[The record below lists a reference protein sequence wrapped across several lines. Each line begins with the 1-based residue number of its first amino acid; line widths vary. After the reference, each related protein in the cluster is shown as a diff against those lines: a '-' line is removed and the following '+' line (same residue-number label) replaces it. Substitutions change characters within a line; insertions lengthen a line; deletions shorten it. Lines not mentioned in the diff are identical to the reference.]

1 MARRP
6 ARRRPG
12 PAPAD
17 TLSRLEALRTERGPA
32 PAQEKL
38 AAMARLDRA
47 RLPDADA
54 VLRLHEALSFLAAY
68 PDDER
73 VRAAAEFLLQRF
85 ESRADLRRFRRDLES
100 SGIAGTDI
108 VYPFFAPTARWLAHD
123 FPQRLSVVWRDLEHP
138 ERLAAALS
146 LLATYSESP
155 ALDEYDHPAR
165 EWVRRLAGPGVT
177 DATWILRRIE
187 TLTRS
192 SFLHEAIYQ
201 ELGLTLRL
209 AWGDGGPS
217 RTLDRWPTGPV
228 HLFDAPLRR
237 HRPDLRRE
245 VRRRPVAIEP
255 VDPKDGQR
263 LVALARGAM
272 ITRARDLDA
281 LAWGSADDVRLVRW
295 DDGLVFALIGQV
307 PERRLMLESVY
318 GILTLQN
325 GVPIGYA
332 LISSLYRSSEIA
344 YNVFDAFRGGEAA
357 WVFARM
363 LATARAVFGARA
375 FVIVPYQLGY
385 DNDEGLDSGAF
396 WFYAKLGFAPR
407 EAETLRLMN
416 GEQRKIGA
424 NPGYRSD
431 RAMLQ
436 RLASQNAFLDL
447 GRPRRDVMGALP
459 MADATL
465 AVVRELAA
473 RGGADRERAV
483 ASCRADVI
491 RRLGAS
497 SFRSMTP
504 GEKLALDRWA
514 PLVCVLPGVE
524 RWSAAERHA
533 LAAVIRAKGG
543 RRESEFVL
551 RFDAHAKLRRALAT
565 LAVRESRNA

>member
-1 MARRP
+1 MARPP

-17 TLSRLEALRTERGPA
+17 ALSRLEELRTDCGPA

-38 AAMARLDRA
+38 AALAALDRA
-47 RLPDADA
+47 RLPRSDA

-73 VRAAAEFLLQRF
+73 VRAAAEFLLARF
-85 ESRADLRRFRRDLES
+85 ATRADLRRFRRELES
-100 SGIAGTDI
+100 SGIAGTEI
-108 VYPFFAPTARWLAHD
+108 VYPFFAPTARWLAHAW
-123 FPQRLSVVWRDLEHP
+123 PERLSVVWRDLEHP
-138 ERLAAALS
+138 ERLLAALP

-155 ALDEYDHPAR
+155 ALDEYEHPPR
-165 EWVRRLAGPGVT
+165 EWVRRLAGTGVS
-177 DATWILRRIE
+177 DATWIVRRAE
-187 TLTRS
+187 ALTRN
-192 SFLHEAIYQ
+192 SFLHESLYQ
-201 ELGLTLRL
+201 DLGLTLRL
-209 AWGDGGPS
+209 TWGDGGPS
-217 RTLDRWPTGPV
+217 RTLDRWPTGPI
-228 HLFDAPLRR
+228 HHFDAPLRR

-245 VRRRPVAIEP
+245 VRRRPLAIEP
-255 VDPKDGQR
+255 VDPREGQQ
-263 LVALARGAM
+263 LVELARGAM

-281 LAWGSADDVRLVRW
+281 FAWGSAEDVRLVRW

-307 PERRLMLESVY
+307 PERRLLFESVY

-363 LATARAVFGARA
+363 LATARAVFGASA

-407 EAETLRLMN
+407 ERETLRLMKS
-416 GEQRKIGA
+416 EQRRIKA
-424 NPGYRSD
+424 RPGHRSD
-431 RAMLQ
+431 RATLQ
-436 RLASQNAFLDL
+436 RLASRNAYLDL
-447 GRPRRDVMGALP
+447 GRPRRDVMGELP
-459 MADATL
+459 LADAAL

-473 RGGADRERAV
+473 RGGADREHAV
-483 ASCRADVI
+483 ASCRRDAI
-491 RRLGAS
+491 RLLGAS
-497 SFRSMTP
+497 SFRDMTA

-514 PLVCVLPGVE
+514 PLACVLPGVE
-524 RWSAAERHA
+524 RWSAAERRA
-533 LAAVIRAKGG
+533 LASVIRAKGG
-543 RRESEFVL
+543 QRESEYVL
-551 RFDAHAKLRRALAT
+551 RFDAHPKLRRALTT
-565 LAVRESRNA
+565 LALREAGNA

>member
-6 ARRRPG
+6 ARRPG
-12 PAPAD
+12 PAPAAA
-17 TLSRLEALRTERGPA
+17 LARLEALRTDCGPG

-38 AAMARLDRA
+38 AAIATLDRA

-73 VRAAAEFLLQRF
+73 VRSATEFVLQRF
-85 ESRADLRRFRRDLES
+85 AGRADLRRARRALEG

-123 FPQRLSVVWRDLEHP
+123 WPERLSVAWKELERP
-138 ERLAAALS
+138 ERLLAALP

-155 ALDEYDHPAR
+155 AIDEYDFPAR
-165 EWVRRLAGPGVT
+165 EWIRRLAGPGVT
-177 DATWILRRIE
+177 DATWIVRRSE
-187 TLTRS
+187 ALTRS
-192 SFLHEAIYQ
+192 SFLHESLYQ
-201 ELGLTLRL
+201 DLELTLRL

-228 HLFDAPLRR
+228 HFFDAPLRR
-237 HRPDLRRE
+237 RRPDLRRE
-245 VRRRPVAIEP
+245 LRRRPLAVEP
-255 VDPKDGQR
+255 VDPRDGRR
-263 LVALARGAM
+263 LVELARRAM

-281 LAWGSADDVRLVRW
+281 FAWGSAEDVRLVRW

-363 LATARAVFGARA
+363 LATARALFGARA
-375 FVIVPYQLGY
+375 FVIVPYQLGH

-407 EAETLRLMN
+407 DPETLRLMRS
-416 GEQRKIGA
+416 EERRIEAK
-424 NPGYRSD
+424 PGYRSD
-431 RAMLQ
+431 RATLQ
-436 RLASQNAFLDL
+436 RLSASNAFLDL

-483 ASCRADVI
+483 ASCRRDAI
-491 RRLGAS
+491 RLLGAS
-497 SFRSMTP
+497 SFRDLSP
-504 GEKLALDRWA
+504 GERLALDRWA

-524 RWSAAERHA
+524 RWPAADRRA
-533 LAAVIRAKGG
+533 LAGVVRAKGG

-551 RFDAHAKLRRALAT
+551 RFDAHARLRRSLAALA
-565 LAVRESRNA
+565 LRESSGA

>member
-6 ARRRPG
+6 ARRPG
-12 PAPAD
+12 PAPAAA
-17 TLSRLEALRTERGPA
+17 LARLEALRTECGPA

-38 AAMARLDRA
+38 AAIAALDRA
-47 RLPDADA
+47 RLPHADA

-73 VRAAAEFLLQRF
+73 VRSAAEFVLQRF
-85 ESRADLRRFRRDLES
+85 AGRADLRGARRALEG

-108 VYPFFAPTARWLAHD
+108 VYPFFAPTARWLARD
-123 FPQRLSVVWRDLEHP
+123 WPERLSVAWSDLEHP
-138 ERLAAALS
+138 ERLLAALP

-155 ALDEYDHPAR
+155 ALDEYDFPVR
-165 EWVRRLAGPGVT
+165 EWLRRLAGLDVT
-177 DATWILRRIE
+177 DATWIVRRTE

-192 SFLHEAIYQ
+192 SFLHEALYQ
-201 ELGLTLRL
+201 ELELTLRL

-228 HLFDAPLRR
+228 HCFDAPLRR
-237 HRPDLRRE
+237 QRPDLRRE
-245 VRRRPVAIEP
+245 LRRRPLAVEP
-255 VDPKDGQR
+255 VDPRDGRR
-263 LVALARGAM
+263 LVELARRAM

-281 LAWGSADDVRLVRW
+281 FAWGSADDVRLVRW

-332 LISSLYRSSEIA
+332 LISSLFRSSEIA

-363 LATARAVFGARA
+363 LATARAVFGASA
-375 FVIVPYQLGY
+375 FVIVPYQLGH

-407 EAETLRLMN
+407 DPETLRLMQS
-416 GEQRKIGA
+416 EERRIKA
-424 NPGYRSD
+424 KPGYRSD
-431 RAMLQ
+431 RATLQ
-436 RLASQNAFLDL
+436 RLSAENAFLDL

-483 ASCRADVI
+483 ASCREDTI
-491 RRLGAS
+491 RLLGAAA
-497 SFRSMTP
+497 FRGMTP

-524 RWSAAERHA
+524 RWPAADRRA
-533 LAAVIRAKGG
+533 LAGVIRAKGG

-551 RFDAHAKLRRALAT
+551 RFDAHARLRRSLAALA
-565 LAVRESRNA
+565 LRESKR